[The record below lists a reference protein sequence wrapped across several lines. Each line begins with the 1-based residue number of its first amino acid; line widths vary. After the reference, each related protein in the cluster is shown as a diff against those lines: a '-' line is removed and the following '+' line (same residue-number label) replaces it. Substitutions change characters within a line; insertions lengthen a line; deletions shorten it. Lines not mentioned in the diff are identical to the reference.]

1 MNPRRTRD
9 VIIGTALA
17 VLLLVGSGG
26 AADALIQDSPPAQLT
41 TTESGGTE
49 DRSGDEMG
57 GMSMRMRP
65 VENGVVVNE
74 NTDRLPPGCNSIT
87 GTRNVTIRAG
97 RTIAAPG
104 EMFAYKRD
112 VLNIDSCTKVNVMF
126 VNEDEI
132 RHQWM
137 IHGLPERVYPMGMF
151 NVEVSGPGTA
161 TGTFITPAG
170 TTVLHT
176 HCSLPQHEQ
185 KGMHMDLLVGGATPP
200 DGTPV
205 PSDDSFDAM
214 TPLNEANDGPDTLPT
229 IGPFSFPLALTIAL
243 TILILG
249 IKFYYR

>member
-1 MNPRRTRD
+1 
-9 VIIGTALA
+9 VVVVSALA
-17 VLLLVGSGG
+17 FLLLVGSVG
-26 AADALIQDSPPAQLT
+26 AADAHVQQSIPAQLT
-41 TTESGGTE
+41 TAESDESEGG
-49 DRSGDEMG
+49 GGGEMAG
-57 GMSMRMRP
+57 TSMRMRP

-74 NTDRLPPGCNSIT
+74 NTDRLPPGCSSIT

-97 RTIAAPG
+97 RTIAGPG
-104 EMFAYKRD
+104 EMFAYQRD
-112 VLNIDSCTKVNVMF
+112 VLSVDSCTKVQVRL

-185 KGMHMDLLVGGATPP
+185 KGMHMDVLVGGATPP
-200 DGTPV
+200 GGTPV
-205 PSDDSFDAM
+205 PSDDGFDSM
-214 TPLNEANDGPDTLPT
+214 TPVNEANDGPDTLPM
-229 IGPFSFPLALTIAL
+229 IGPFSFPLAITIVL

-249 IKFYYR
+249 FKFYYQ